1 MTDSDGE
8 VGRNLRHLMG
18 MYDVHQRRVA
28 AVIGVSKQ
36 SLWEVVNGK
45 HGMRKANLRAAAE
58 LFAVSPGTL
67 EHGRTEDCLRES
79 LAQFAVVYD
88 RLHADAFSEIAR
100 RVRGELDPPPAAS

>member
-1 MTDSDGE
+1 VASDDGE
-8 VGRNLRHLMG
+8 VGKNLRHLMG

-28 AVIGVSKQ
+28 DLIGVSKQ

-45 HGMRKANLRAAAE
+45 HGMRRANLRAAAD

-67 EHGRTEDCLRES
+67 EHGRTEECLRES
-79 LAQFAVVYD
+79 LSDFAAVYH
-88 RLHADAFSEIAR
+88 RLHSDAFSEIAM